1 MRARAAQACSESA
14 LSVSPS
20 GTRDARL
27 PGSAV
32 SIAAGNG
39 CGGVRLTIVV
49 GPNGATTEAAAAAAE
64 EELLLLLLLLL
75 LLSSSESPS
84 LLSMI
89 KMADSSSSPAR
100 LPWVCCG
107 GRLKFA
113 AASSLILFA
122 EGEDIISFRFVS
134 FRFVGV

>member
-1 MRARAAQACSESA
+1 MTPQR
-14 LSVSPS
+14 
-20 GTRDARL
+20 
-27 PGSAV
+27 
-32 SIAAGNG
+32 
-39 CGGVRLTIVV
+39 
-49 GPNGATTEAAAAAAE
+49 
-64 EELLLLLLLLL
+64 LLLLLLL

-122 EGEDIISFRFVS
+122 EGEDIISFRFV
-134 FRFVGV
+134 RFVGV